1 MSEFKQQYSLYNR
14 KQESDRVLG
23 KYPDRIPIICER
35 NKRSH
40 MPQIDKH
47 KYLVPL
53 DITFG
58 QFIYVIRKRLRLEAE
73 KAIFLFVKGIIPAC
87 NATLNE
93 YYHHYKDEDGFL
105 YITYSSENVFG

>member
-1 MSEFKQQYSLYNR
+1 MKFKEEYTFDQRSA
-14 KQESDRVLG
+14 ESSRVLA

-35 NKRSH
+35 NKRSQ

-73 KAIFLFVKGIIPAC
+73 KAIFLFVKGIIPPC

-105 YITYSSENVFG
+105 YVTYALENTFG